1 MKLLCYDNKKGVWH
15 MQTKTQAPVETASFS
30 RRKRCL
36 NWLKNAFTNPY
47 NLLVIVSIVALS
59 VLVVWPLLQMV
70 LTTFQLAPSE
80 ARRVKGTP
88 GDWTLYYWQRILNS
102 SVSANMLYRPLL
114 NSLLIASCVSVGSIL
129 VGGLIA
135 WLMVRSDLPG
145 KKFFSLA
152 VIIPYMI
159 PS

>member
-1 MKLLCYDNKKGVWH
+1 

-88 GDWTLYYWQRILNS
+88 GDGHCIIG
-102 SVSANMLYRPLL
+102 SA
-114 NSLLIASCVSVGSIL
+114 
-129 VGGLIA
+129 
-135 WLMVRSDLPG
+135 
-145 KKFFSLA
+145 F
-152 VIIPYMI
+152 
-159 PS
+159 